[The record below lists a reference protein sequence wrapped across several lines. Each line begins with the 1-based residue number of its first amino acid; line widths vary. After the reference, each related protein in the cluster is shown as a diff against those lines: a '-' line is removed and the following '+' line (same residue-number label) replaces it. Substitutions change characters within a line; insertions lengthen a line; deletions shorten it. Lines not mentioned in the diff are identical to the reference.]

1 MLLTETYIRI
11 TVTVLY
17 ADNIVAD
24 NCYSGT
30 ISCKLL
36 VGGFGIILSRF
47 NELVVKTKSYSCPLL
62 NTPVDIN
69 DLTRSS
75 FIVSAVL
82 KSYVFPETVDL

>member
-24 NCYSGT
+24 NCYTGT

-47 NELVVKTKSYSCPLL
+47 NELVVKIKIVLLSFAQYSG
-62 NTPVDIN
+62 
-69 DLTRSS
+69 RY
-75 FIVSAVL
+75 
-82 KSYVFPETVDL
+82 K